1 MSILVLGASGQLASH
16 LRELLPAADF
26 WGRGRLDLASPATVE
41 PAIRAFGPSCIVNA
55 AGYTAVD
62 RAESERDAAFAVNA
76 EAPAAMAR
84 AAALLGIPLVHVST
98 DYVFDGTK
106 NGEYAVDDT
115 CNPVSVYGESKL
127 AGEHAVRRLAPQ
139 SWVLRTSWVFSEY
152 GANFV
157 KTILRLA
164 REKEELRIVADQFGR
179 PTYAG
184 DLARL
189 VAQIAQT
196 AGAAARLPGGIYHAV
211 GGAAVSWHE
220 FAQAIVASAARQGR
234 LARIPRVTAIPTAE
248 FPTPAKR
255 PANSVLTPSAELRAS
270 FDVTFDWAS
279 GLDRAIERLGS
290 AS

>member
-16 LRELLPAADF
+16 LRELLPSAAF
-26 WGRGRLDLASPATVE
+26 WGRERLDLRDASAVE
-41 PAIRAFGPSCIVNA
+41 PAIESQSPSCIVNA
-55 AGYTAVD
+55 AAYTAVD

-84 AAALLGIPLVHVST
+84 AAAVLGIPLVHIST

-106 NGEYAVDDT
+106 PGEYVVEDW

-127 AGEHAVRRLAPQ
+127 AGERAVRRLAPR
-139 SWVLRTSWVFSEY
+139 SWVLRTSWVFSEH

-164 REKEELRIVADQFGR
+164 REREELRIVADQFGR

-189 VAQIAQT
+189 VAAMAQDVG
-196 AGAAARLPGGIYHAV
+196 AGARLPYGIYHAV
-211 GGAAVSWHE
+211 GGPAVSWHE
-220 FAQAIVASAARQGR
+220 FARAIVDSAARQGR
-234 LARIPRVTAIPTAE
+234 LSRIPRVTAIPTSAY
-248 FPTPAKR
+248 PTPAKR

-270 FDVTFDWAS
+270 FDVVFDWAV
-279 GLDRAIERLGS
+279 GLDRTIERLAPMS
-290 AS
+290 